1 MTNPPPADQTIV
13 FGSYLRFGYCILEFV
28 WCLVFVIC
36 YFSPSRRFESTSRRP
51 ALPGWVVINGWWEWP
66 PATIPRVIA
75 VKNRSH
81 NPKTTKIKLQSF
93 FFD

>member
-1 MTNPPPADQTIV
+1 LNIE
-13 FGSYLRFGYCILEFV
+13 YLRYSFDFKKDGAKRHQQIFNLQSS
-28 WCLVFVIC
+28 I
-36 YFSPSRRFESTSRRP
+36 P

-66 PATIPRVIA
+66 PATITRVIA

-81 NPKTTKIKLQSF
+81 NPKTNGSKLQSF